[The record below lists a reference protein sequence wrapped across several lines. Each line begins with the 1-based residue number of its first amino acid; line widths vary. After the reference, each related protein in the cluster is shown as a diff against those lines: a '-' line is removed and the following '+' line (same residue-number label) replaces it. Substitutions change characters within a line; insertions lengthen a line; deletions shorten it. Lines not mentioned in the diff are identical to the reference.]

1 MINIYKI
8 FSEWNN
14 NNWIIKQRTLDN
26 KLYNLE
32 CYDTVSK
39 YLLLI
44 RENARKQKERLN
56 ETSIVDYPKV
66 IEDIT
71 KENENII
78 QDLNKYMSDLNPCHS
93 LKEWIDKKI

>member
-8 FSEWNN
+8 FTEWNN

-44 RENARKQKERLN
+44 RENARKQKEQLN
-56 ETSIVDYPKV
+56 EASIVDYPKI

-78 QDLNKYMSDLNPCHS
+78 QDLNKYMTDLNPCYS